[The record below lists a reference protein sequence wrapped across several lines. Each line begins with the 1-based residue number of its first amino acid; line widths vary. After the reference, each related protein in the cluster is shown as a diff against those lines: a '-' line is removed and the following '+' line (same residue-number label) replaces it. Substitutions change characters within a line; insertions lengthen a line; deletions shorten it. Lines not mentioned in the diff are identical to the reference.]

1 MHNLFPGYDRG
12 EQYQKAA
19 EDLVDAVEP
28 IAGFRPE
35 DAIQA
40 VSLVIAEYYKLE
52 PAMEALQN
60 LVSEAAFV
68 RDKKYDS
75 D

>member
-12 EQYQKAA
+12 EDYQQAA

-28 IAGFRPE
+28 IAGFMPE

-40 VSLVIAEYYKLE
+40 VSLLIAEYYKLE

-60 LVSEAAFV
+60 LVSEAASI
-68 RDKKYDS
+68 RDYETYGD
-75 D
+75 